1 MQAPAVAVLTSPAPI
16 DERPEPVL
24 TARQLIPGAY
34 ERNTLTYRQPGFMG
48 GPAFGSVGIPAGPS
62 SMDEET
68 TRQRGKEGGRLGQ
81 AR

>member
-1 MQAPAVAVLTSPAPI
+1 MAAVT
-16 DERPEPVL
+16 DPVL

-34 ERNTLTYRQPGFMG
+34 DRNTLTYRQSGSMG
-48 GPAFGSVGIPAGPS
+48 GPAFGAAGIPAGPS

-68 TRQRGKEGGRLGQ
+68 TRERRKEGGRLSR